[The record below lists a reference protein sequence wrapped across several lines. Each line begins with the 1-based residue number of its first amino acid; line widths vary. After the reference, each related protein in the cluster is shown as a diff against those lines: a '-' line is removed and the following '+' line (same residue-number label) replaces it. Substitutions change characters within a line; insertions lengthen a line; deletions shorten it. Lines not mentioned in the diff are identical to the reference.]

1 MSSSLSRLTAGCSVC
16 DRQHNLV
23 RVTDLQRRQHLL
35 RKIHETGDKETHFK
49 SKNSWRICHRTLLR
63 LQVTVRHQ
71 EEVGKCCAKISPIDV
86 SLILAPWEVYILIR
100 VFVREI
106 CRHVDLGILSSH
118 FGQNIFTVAVRKTS
132 EAPTGKQG

>member
-1 MSSSLSRLTAGCSVC
+1 MSSSLSRLTAGCSIC
-16 DRQHNLV
+16 DRQQNLV

-86 SLILAPWEVYILIR
+86 SLILAPWEVYILIG

-106 CRHVDLGILSSH
+106 CEHVIWAY
-118 FGQNIFTVAVRKTS
+118 FPRIWTNIFTVAVRKTS